1 MKGKT
6 DKNPT
11 NHEQIEGKE
20 PEPIGATILIVDDIP
35 ANLNL
40 LREALEPEGYKIL
53 GATSGERA
61 LQIANRTVVD
71 LILLDIVMPGIN
83 GFETCRRLKSEP
95 KTADIPVIFITVK
108 DEVENIVTGF
118 QVGGVDYLTKSAQ
131 QEELLARVQTHL
143 KISQLT
149 KSLLE
154 TSIQLAQANREL
166 QQEINR
172 RQQEQEARE
181 QAEDALLKADERL
194 SLISQQEASRW
205 GIEGFIGKSRTI
217 AAILDDVRKLQNA
230 GATSVLIL
238 GESGT
243 GKELIA
249 RAIHFGS
256 ARAKGT
262 FIPVNCSTIPRELAE
277 STLFGHV
284 RGAFTGANQ
293 SRKGH
298 FELASGGTLFL
309 DELGDMPLELQPK
322 LLRVLEE
329 GCFTPLGGTAEKQ
342 VDVRI
347 LAATNQDLPQN
358 IAAGKFR
365 DDLYFRLARFP
376 VTVPPLRERKED
388 IPLLVEHFLRTFG
401 AEMGI
406 EHPQIS
412 VEALESLQAYHF
424 PGNVRELKNIIE
436 HALILSGREQILP
449 EHLHFVPF
457 TPPSITKS
465 SFPVS
470 EEQRM
475 DENLF
480 APHQTTPSQE
490 DLKSVQKFIS
500 ECCEIA
506 PNLEVRKPEILSQ
519 YLDFCHAFS
528 LRPLSRN
535 KFYEIVL
542 ELCPQVVATQLGKER
557 LAGFKGLS
565 VKNIGEQFE

>member
-1 MKGKT
+1 MNPNQT
-6 DKNPT
+6 DRTPVALN
-11 NHEQIEGKE
+11 

-40 LREALEPEGYKIL
+40 LCEALEPQGYKIL

-61 LQIANRTVVD
+61 LEIANRTVVD
-71 LILLDIVMPGIN
+71 LILLDIVMKGMD
-83 GFETCRRLKSEP
+83 GFETCRRLKAEE
-95 KTADIPVIFITVK
+95 KTADIPVIFITIK
-108 DEVENIVTGF
+108 DEVEDIVNGF
-118 QVGGVDYLTKSAQ
+118 QVGGVDYITKSAQ
-131 QEELLARVQTHL
+131 KEELLARVKTHL

-154 TSIQLAQANREL
+154 TTIQLTASNRDL

-172 RQQEQEARE
+172 RKQEQEARE
-181 QAEDALLKADERL
+181 QAEDELMKADERL

-205 GIEGFIGKSRTI
+205 GIEVFIGKSGTI
-217 AAILDDVRKLQNA
+217 AAILNEVRKLQNV

-256 ARAKGT
+256 ARAKGA
-262 FIPVNCSTIPRELAE
+262 FIPVNCSTIPKELAE

-309 DELGDMPLELQPK
+309 DEIGDMPLELQPK

-329 GCFTPLGGTAEKQ
+329 GCFTPLGGTAEKR

-347 LAATNQDLPQN
+347 LAATNQDLPKK
-358 IAAGKFR
+358 IAAGNFR
-365 DDLYFRLARFP
+365 EDLYFRLARFP

-406 EHPQIS
+406 EHPKIS
-412 VEALESLQAYHF
+412 VESLDSLKAYHF

-436 HALILSGREQILP
+436 HALILSGRDEILLQ
-449 EHLHFVPF
+449 HLHFVQF
-457 TPPSITKS
+457 APPSITKN
-465 SFPVS
+465 SFPVLG
-470 EEQRM
+470 EQRM
-475 DENLF
+475 DENLL
-480 APHQTTPSQE
+480 APHQATQYQE
-490 DLKSVQKFIS
+490 AFLSVKKFIE

-519 YLDFCHAFS
+519 YLDFCHAFGY
-528 LRPLSRN
+528 RPVSRN
-535 KFYEIVL
+535 KFYELVL
-542 ELCPQVVATQLGKER
+542 ELCPQVVSTQLGKER

-565 VKNIGEQFE
+565 VKKIGEQFE

>member
-1 MKGKT
+1 MNPSQT
-6 DKNPT
+6 DQTQVALNADST
-11 NHEQIEGKE
+11 
-20 PEPIGATILIVDDIP
+20 GATILIVDDIP

-40 LREALEPEGYKIL
+40 LREALEPQGYKIL
-53 GATSGERA
+53 GTTSGERA
-61 LQIANRTVVD
+61 LQIAHRTTPD
-71 LILLDIVMPGIN
+71 LILLDIVMPGID
-83 GFETCRRLKSEP
+83 GFETCRRLKAEP

-131 QEELLARVQTHL
+131 KEELLARVKTHL

-154 TSIQLAQANREL
+154 TSIQLAQTNREL
-166 QQEINR
+166 KQEMNQR
-172 RQQEQEARE
+172 KQEQEARE

-217 AAILDDVRKLQNA
+217 AAILDEVRKLQSA

-256 ARAKGT
+256 ARAKSP
-262 FIPVNCSTIPRELAE
+262 FIPVNCSTIPKELAE

-309 DELGDMPLELQPK
+309 DEIGDLPFELQPK

-329 GCFTPLGGTAEKQ
+329 GCFTPLGGTTKKQ

-347 LAATNQDLPQN
+347 LAATNPDLPKK

-365 DDLYFRLARFP
+365 EDLYFRLARFP
-376 VTVPPLRERKED
+376 VTVPPLRERRED

-406 EHPQIS
+406 EHPKIS
-412 VEALESLQAYHF
+412 VEALESSKAYHF

-449 EHLHFVPF
+449 QHLHFVHF
-457 TPPSITKS
+457 TS
-465 SFPVS
+465 V
-470 EEQRM
+470 EQRV
-475 DENLF
+475 DENLLV
-480 APHQTTPSQE
+480 PHQVIQSQE

-506 PNLEVRKPEILSQ
+506 PNLEVRKPEILAQ
-519 YLDFCHAFS
+519 YLDFCHAFGY
-528 LRPLSRN
+528 RPVSRN
-535 KFYEIVL
+535 KFYELVL

-565 VKNIGEQFE
+565 VTKLFS